1 MLGTATKS
9 SQQQNQAQKKKK
21 QQHHQGDKLSS
32 SSSPTWLLNWF
43 SQLTKPSLKSSSSSS
58 NSSVSTAPSVVL
70 PWKNSHKSLPSSS
83 VVITDPINVPTI
95 KYTPSSE
102 NVNRPEKQPSTQP
115 PQQSQQLDQHR
126 PSITIS
132 LTPSVVSSERRNSQQ
147 TISSSLTTSDDQYS
161 TTAASYYQRRDSSE
175 RSILSELW
183 SKARRRHPH
192 YPRFHWPHRHAQSL
206 GSSPQ
211 QQPPY
216 MRVQPPTADD
226 SITAAQAQAAA
237 AATSCPSSYRH
248 QHYFPRHFKRHSISS
263 LMTSADN
270 TPSGSRPNSV
280 VLSQPTSPNF
290 AALLV
295 KRQNEDDDVDNY
307 WLSDDNSCSCQVSK
321 KERWIIKHELIKLA
335 VDGLFSIPEMVTLS
349 SSIEKHVLQIGCGDA
364 AWSIDV
370 AIQYPKW
377 IVVGLDD
384 GDGGGGMSGLSFK
397 RSIPRNFKFIRRNS
411 ILQGLKNLPDG
422 TFDFIAFRLLLLGYT
437 FEQYQ
442 ALITECLRVCKPGG
456 YIEVMEMD
464 MRIYHQRVLSIS
476 ITQLLNNEVI
486 SAIEFQS
493 LDPRLARRLQDLVV
507 DEEEKTHIEVK
518 YISLPLGV
526 WGGRLGVMFRDDI
539 HALIESYQ
547 SEIADA
553 SQKLARSETELEYKM
568 ELMDHELDS
577 NRAFMNLHLM
587 VIQKAML

>member
-1 MLGTATKS
+1 MLSTATKS
-9 SQQQNQAQKKKK
+9 SQQQNQPQRKKK
-21 QQHHQGDKLSS
+21 QQHQQGDKHSS
-32 SSSPTWLLNWF
+32 SSSPTWLLSWF

-58 NSSVSTAPSVVL
+58 NSSISTAPSVIL
-70 PWKNSHKSLPSSS
+70 PWRNSHKSSPSSS
-83 VVITDPINVPTI
+83 VVITDPINVPSI

-102 NVNRPEKQPSTQP
+102 NVNRPEKRPSTQ
-115 PQQSQQLDQHR
+115 QQDQHR

-147 TISSSLTTSDDQYS
+147 TISSSFTTSDDQYS

-216 MRVQPPTADD
+216 MRVQPPATDD
-226 SITAAQAQAAA
+226 SIAAAA

-263 LMTSADN
+263 LMTTADN

-295 KRQNEDDDVDNY
+295 KRQCEDDDVDNY
-307 WLSDDNSCSCQVSK
+307 WLSDEDSCSCQ
-321 KERWIIKHELIKLA
+321 RWVIKHELIKLA

-384 GDGGGGMSGLSFK
+384 GDGGMNGLSFK
-397 RSIPRNFKFIRRNS
+397 RSIPRNFKFIRRSS

-442 ALITECLRVCKPGG
+442 ALIAECLRVCKPGG

-464 MRIYHQRVLSIS
+464 MRIYHQRPLSVS

-486 SAIEFQS
+486 SAIESQS
-493 LDPRLARRLQDLVV
+493 LDPRLARRLQDLVA
-507 DEEEKTHIEVK
+507 DQDDKTHIEVK

-547 SEIADA
+547 PEVADT
-553 SQKLARSETELEYKM
+553 SQKPARSEAELEYKM

-587 VIQKAML
+587 VIQKAMTQ

>member
-1 MLGTATKS
+1 MLSTTTKS
-9 SQQQNQAQKKKK
+9 SQQQNQTQRKKKK
-21 QQHHQGDKLSS
+21 QYQQGDKILS
-32 SSSPTWLLNWF
+32 SSSPTWLLSWF
-43 SQLTKPSLKSSSSSS
+43 SQLTKPNLKSSSSSS
-58 NSSVSTAPSVVL
+58 HSSISTTPSVIL
-70 PWKNSHKSLPSSS
+70 PWKNNHKASPSSS

-102 NVNRPEKQPSTQP
+102 HVNRPEKRSFTQQ
-115 PQQSQQLDQHR
+115 PQQQDQHR

-147 TISSSLTTSDDQYS
+147 TISSSFTTSDDQYS

-216 MRVQPPTADD
+216 MRVQPSTTDD

-237 AATSCPSSYRH
+237 AAAAAISCPSSYRH

-280 VLSQPTSPNF
+280 MLSQPTSPNF

-307 WLSDDNSCSCQVSK
+307 WLSDEDSCSCQVLK
-321 KERWIIKHELIKLA
+321 KERWIIKHELITLA

-384 GDGGGGMSGLSFK
+384 GDGGGGINGLSFK
-397 RSIPRNFKFIRRNS
+397 RSIPRNFKFIRRSS

-422 TFDFIAFRLLLLGYT
+422 TFDFIAFRFLLLGYT
-437 FEQYQ
+437 LEQYQ
-442 ALITECLRVCKPGG
+442 ALIAECLRICKPGG

-464 MRIYHQRVLSIS
+464 MRIYHQRALSLS
-476 ITQLLNNEVI
+476 VTQLLNNEVI
-486 SAIEFQS
+486 SAIESQS

-507 DEEEKTHIEVK
+507 EEKVKTHIEVK

-547 SEIADA
+547 PEIAEA
-553 SQKLARSETELEYKM
+553 SQKPARSEAELEYKT

-587 VIQKAML
+587 VIQKAMN